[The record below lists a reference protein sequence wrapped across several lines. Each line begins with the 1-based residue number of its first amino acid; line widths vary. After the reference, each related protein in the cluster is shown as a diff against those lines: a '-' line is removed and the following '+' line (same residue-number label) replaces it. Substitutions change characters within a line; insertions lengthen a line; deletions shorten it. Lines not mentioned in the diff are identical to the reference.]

1 MDKVVPPGRR
11 AGVAGARTP
20 EGRVDRRRIAFVHS
34 SMSKLDK
41 LAAGSAVLG
50 RIAFHAMMWSGL
62 WLMLSASA
70 SYLELGDTHPFFL
83 EKWPLAHPSWWLAA
97 LYIHVPSA
105 LFSLPACL
113 VLLLGSVRRRFPRFH
128 RWLGRVTGAVI
139 VLAMVPSGMYLALF
153 ARGGWISTS
162 GFWLTGA
169 ITFVAMVKSIQA
181 ARAGDM
187 RRHRRFS
194 AHVMA
199 QLSVA
204 VVSRALLVAA
214 DAAELDGTWVYV
226 AALWVPVLG
235 NALVAELWTR
245 PRSARSRASGWF
257 AGWTGRG
264 ARTSRTLARTMVGD
278 GEGRV

>member
-1 MDKVVPPGRR
+1 
-11 AGVAGARTP
+11 
-20 EGRVDRRRIAFVHS
+20 
-34 SMSKLDK
+34 MSNLDK

-50 RIAFHAMMWSGL
+50 RITFHAMMWFGL

-83 EKWPLAHPSWWLAA
+83 EKWPLAHPGRWLAA
-97 LYIHVPSA
+97 LYVHVPSA

-113 VLLLGSVRRRFPRFH
+113 VLLLRPVRRRFPRFH

-153 ARGGWISTS
+153 ARGGWISTF

-169 ITFVAMVKSIQA
+169 ITFVAMAKSIQA

-194 AHVMA
+194 AHVVA

-204 VVSRALLVAA
+204 VVSRLLLVAA
-214 DAAELDGTWVYV
+214 DAAEVDGTWVYV
-226 AALWVPVLG
+226 AALWVPVTG
-235 NALVAELWTR
+235 SALVAELWTL
-245 PRSARSRASGWF
+245 PRSARGRRSGWF
-257 AGWTGRG
+257 AAQAGPG
-264 ARTSRTLARTMVGD
+264 ARTSRMQVRTMVGD
-278 GEGRV
+278 GERRV